1 MHTQIAASTSPYC
14 LLVNPLLLESGQ
26 GQWCDEIVVVDVS
39 ETVQIE
45 RTMARDDN
53 SRSQVESIMAVQMT
67 RKARLEKA
75 SKVITNDQDF
85 RFLREQVEAL
95 HRELLKT

>member
-1 MHTQIAASTSPYC
+1 
-14 LLVNPLLLESGQ
+14 
-26 GQWCDEIVVVDVS
+26 
-39 ETVQIE
+39 
-45 RTMARDDN
+45 
-53 SRSQVESIMAVQMT
+53 MT
-67 RKARLEKA
+67 RKARREKA